1 MKNTDTLQHKVSK
14 NVTCPVTYHEIL
26 PENDSGFPTANE
38 IPRYHGAGV
47 DDDPPQTLLGYEVEN
62 THNPNIYEPA
72 YVLHGS
78 KGATYVL
85 MRNEDN
91 NEMLMAINIRHYSIA
106 SVKGYSWFTDRD
118 GRLKPVS

>member
-1 MKNTDTLQHKVSK
+1 MKNTDTLHKVSK

-26 PENDSGFPTANE
+26 PENDSGFPAANE

-47 DDDPPQTLLGYEVEN
+47 DETRHRRCSATRWRTPITRTSMSRPTSC
-62 THNPNIYEPA
+62 TA
-72 YVLHGS
+72 A
-78 KGATYVL
+78 KGDVCP

-106 SVKGYSWFTDRD
+106 SVKGYSALTVTDT
-118 GRLKPVS
+118 VS